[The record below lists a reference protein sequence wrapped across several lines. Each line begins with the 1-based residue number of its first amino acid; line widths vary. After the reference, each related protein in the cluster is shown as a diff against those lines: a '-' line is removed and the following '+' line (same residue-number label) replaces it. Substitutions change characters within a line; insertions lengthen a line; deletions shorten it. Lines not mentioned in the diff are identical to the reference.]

1 MATALAA
8 DQISLSWLSGGDKG
22 GTGVGGY
29 RVFRNGVMI
38 GVTRSTSFVDTG
50 LTAATSYAYTVSAYD
65 KASPTNSGLPTSP
78 AVTATTLRSAAGS
91 VTSAARDGVN
101 THLGLSSR
109 SHIADL
115 DAARGV
121 LMLLGLVLHSAD
133 VYRVGRWVV
142 HDPSGNVAF
151 DWLVTAIHLF
161 RMPAFFWISGF
172 FAALSLDRA
181 VPTDFFK
188 RRFQRLVYPM
198 VATML
203 SFNLLQQVVLDYLPP
218 ENVKQ
223 PTAFAHLWFLVDL
236 LIYSTLAALVMTKG
250 GRLDRALTRLLHG
263 VRRPALLIC
272 ILAVTTAIPILG
284 VAVLGK
290 FAGHDLALGN
300 VTSLER
306 LAANAVYFIVG
317 MVSYRSRPLRD
328 VLHGIHPIWFLPA
341 VGIGVWVSQVVRPGF
356 LVQVLLEGMLV
367 WVAVGAIL
375 SFFRQAFS
383 QPSSFRLWLADA
395 SYPIY
400 LSHHFFVI
408 LFAGLLLTS
417 SLAAPVKFALVLGSD
432 VSLQRWHSP
441 SWPGM
446 SGCCTGCT
454 WADPCRGRR
463 LMPRRFGRSRH
474 PRNRPKRAPA
484 PTSRGICRRRKSCGI
499 CAGLV
504 A

>member
-1 MATALAA
+1 M
-8 DQISLSWLSGGDKG
+8 G
-22 GTGVGGY
+22 
-29 RVFRNGVMI
+29 F
-38 GVTRSTSFVDTG
+38 
-50 LTAATSYAYTVSAYD
+50 
-65 KASPTNSGLPTSP
+65 
-78 AVTATTLRSAAGS
+78 
-91 VTSAARDGVN
+91 
-101 THLGLSSR
+101 SSR

-203 SFNLLQQVVLDYLPP
+203 TFNLLQQVVLDSLPP
-218 ENVKQ
+218 ANVRQ

-236 LIYSTLAALVMTKG
+236 LIYSTLAAVVMTKG
-250 GRLDRALTRLLHG
+250 SLLDRALSRLLCG
-263 VRRPALLIC
+263 VRRPILLIC

-284 VAVLGK
+284 AAVVGK
-290 FAGHDLALGN
+290 LAGHDLAFGN

-306 LAANAVYFIVG
+306 LAANVVYFSVG
-317 MVSYRSRPLRD
+317 MVSYRSRTLRD
-328 VLHGIHPIWFLPA
+328 ILHGIHPAWFVPA
-341 VGIGVWVSQVVRPGF
+341 VGIGVWLAQVVQPGF
-356 LVQVLLEGMLV
+356 VVEVLLEALLV
-367 WVAVGAIL
+367 WVAVGAVL

-383 QPSSFRLWLADA
+383 QPGGFKLWLADA

-408 LFAGLLLTS
+408 LFAGLLLSS
-417 SLAAPVKFALVLGSD
+417 SLAAPVKFALVLGLT
-432 VSLQRWHSP
+432 SLFSAAFAQLARNVGVLHWLYL
-441 SWPGM
+441 
-446 SGCCTGCT
+446 
-454 WADPCRGRR
+454 GRP
-463 LMPRRFGRSRH
+463 MPRAAVDAA
-474 PRNRPKRAPA
+474 PVRPVIT
-484 PTSRGICRRRKSCGI
+484 PTQDAEVRPGTD
-499 CAGLV
+499 
-504 A
+504 